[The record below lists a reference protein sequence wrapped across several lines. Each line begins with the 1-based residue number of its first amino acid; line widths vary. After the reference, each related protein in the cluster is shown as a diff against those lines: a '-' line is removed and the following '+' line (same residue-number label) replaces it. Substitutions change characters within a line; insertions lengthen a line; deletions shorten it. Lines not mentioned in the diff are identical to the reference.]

1 MGVLV
6 RVDAYVPGTVNPAKA
21 FRSAFERVSELA
33 RRLSTYRDDSEVR
46 EIERWAWQ
54 EAVPV
59 SQEFALVLGHAL
71 RLAQASNGAFDPTVG
86 PVTRLIRTH
95 GRQREGPGPTAIQAA
110 WGRAGWKHVE
120 LDERART
127 VFLRRRGVQFDFGGI
142 AKGYIADEALRT
154 LAREGISRA
163 IVSVAGDIAVGDPP
177 PDADGWR
184 IALDSGHLGDGT
196 AATQP
201 SGRQDRRSGHL
212 GDGTAA
218 TQPSGLLFRQPGAVL
233 PSRWRAVL
241 THRRPQ
247 RWTLYRRRDRRQRGC
262 AEWIGSRRTSH
273 GAGGAGTCGS
283 GGSAS
288 TPASGAGVLVIR
300 RPPDR
305 QARSPALTVY
315 RFPKVNAA
323 QQARDVRHD
332 LDVLRQTYL
341 ACLAGVPATDIEPVI
356 VEHGFKL
363 FDGQL

>member
-1 MGVLV
+1 MPIGTPPQASARLAFALGLALTGLAASARADTGLRRMFAEEPHMGVLV

-184 IALDSGHLGDGT
+184 IALDRTGDRGTSEMELLLRNQAVSSSGSRERYYLADGEPCSHIVARSAGHCT
-196 AATQP
+196 DAAIAV
-201 SGRQDRRSGHL
+201 SVV
-212 GDGTAA
+212 A
-218 TQPSGLLFRQPGAVL
+218 PSGLEADGLATALVALGPAGAADLLV
-233 PSRWRAVL
+233 
-241 THRRPQ
+241 RRPRVRAYWSFGDPQ
-247 RWTLYRRRDRRQRGC
+247 T
-262 AEWIGSRRTSH
+262 AK
-273 GAGGAGTCGS
+273 
-283 GGSAS
+283 
-288 TPASGAGVLVIR
+288 
-300 RPPDR
+300 PDH
-305 QARSPALTVY
+305 QRSPSIASQ
-315 RFPKVNAA
+315 R
-323 QQARDVRHD
+323 
-332 LDVLRQTYL
+332 
-341 ACLAGVPATDIEPVI
+341 
-356 VEHGFKL
+356 
-363 FDGQL
+363 